1 MYTIEGVMT
10 ESVRVT
16 SQKLIIQCAKS
27 KSALN

>member
-1 MYTIEGVMT
+1 MYTVEGVMP

-16 SQKLIIQCAKS
+16 SQKMIIQYAKS